1 MREAMEGQLIRD
13 SKRHKKTLGAGGTVL
28 GFHSW
33 NTCLHLHRTQTHR
46 HTQTQSIISYRPVS
60 NISDTLCARKRKHDL
75 LTTHSYTSAAKVN
88 I

>member
-33 NTCLHLHRTQTHR
+33 NTYLHLHRRTDTHTNAINHQLQTRQQYQR
-46 HTQTQSIISYRPVS
+46 HS
-60 NISDTLCARKRKHDL
+60 LCKKKK
-75 LTTHSYTSAAKVN
+75 T
-88 I
+88 